1 MDNLTQDLINDRL
14 EQIAAMDAWMKTN
27 ESIMAP
33 VEVKVAVIR
42 HIEHCK
48 DRIKALGGEV

>member
-33 VEVKVAVIR
+33 VEVKVAVMK
-42 HIEHCK
+42 HTDYCK
-48 DRIKALGGEV
+48 EQLKKLGGEA